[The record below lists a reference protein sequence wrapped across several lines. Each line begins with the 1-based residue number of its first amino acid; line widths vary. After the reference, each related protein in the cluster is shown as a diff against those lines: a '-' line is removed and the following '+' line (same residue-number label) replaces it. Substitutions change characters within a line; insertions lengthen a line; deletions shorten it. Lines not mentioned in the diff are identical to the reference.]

1 MADVTYGGGT
11 TDVSTGSGSS
21 GGSGAGYRVEVDSL
35 RAFASQVRGLLSE
48 FEATAG
54 GTKVHGQSGIGRSAF
69 GTFGEAEALHAKYED
84 MRDKLRLVLNHLQDA
99 IEEAQHKADLTAN
112 NYEEHEH
119 ETARSLHIDSG
130 DGWSVG
136 GGSAVTTASVRSSAV
151 RSTRPGDPKGPA
163 GASPAGSGDPQ
174 PTW

>member
-1 MADVTYGGGT
+1 M
-11 TDVSTGSGSS
+11 STGSGSS

-54 GTKVHGQSGIGRSAF
+54 GTKVHGQSGVGRSAF
-69 GTFGEAEALHAKYED
+69 GTFGEAEALHKKYEE
-84 MRDKLRLVLNHLQDA
+84 MRDQLRLVLNHLQDA
-99 IEEAQHKADLTAN
+99 IDQAQRKADVTAN

-119 ETARSLHIDSG
+119 ETARSLHIETS
-130 DGWSVG
+130 DGWSVL
-136 GGSAVTTASVRSSAV
+136 GGSSVVTASVRSNAV
-151 RSTRPGDPKGPA
+151 RSTAPSGPKGPA
-163 GASPAGSGDPQ
+163 GAAPAGSGDPQ